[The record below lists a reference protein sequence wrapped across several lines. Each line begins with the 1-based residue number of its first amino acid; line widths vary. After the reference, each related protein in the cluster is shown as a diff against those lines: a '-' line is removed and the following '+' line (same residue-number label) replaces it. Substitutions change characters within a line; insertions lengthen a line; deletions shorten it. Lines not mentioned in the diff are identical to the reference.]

1 MSFSDGE
8 SIYITKLKLKGVNEN
23 NTNIDTVVSD
33 IPDMKGE
40 NARRP
45 NPKNSLFYLP
55 DEEVINARQDV
66 KGVSIFFKSISQQDL
81 EAMI

>member
-45 NPKNSLFYLP
+45 NPKNSPFLYT
-55 DEEVINARQDV
+55 
-66 KGVSIFFKSISQQDL
+66 G
-81 EAMI
+81 

>member
-45 NPKNSLFYLP
+45 NPKTSLFYLP